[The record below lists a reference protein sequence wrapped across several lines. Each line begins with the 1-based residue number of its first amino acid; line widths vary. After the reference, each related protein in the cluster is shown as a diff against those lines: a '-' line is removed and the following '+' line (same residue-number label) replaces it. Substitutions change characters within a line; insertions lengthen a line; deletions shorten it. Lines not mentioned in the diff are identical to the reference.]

1 MPVALSPKCQ
11 RRLTKL
17 SLQGRGGAYSRNLVC
32 RGQGC
37 CLASHN
43 SYMSQNV
50 NSAEVEKHY
59 LRGFFTISQENEDQ
73 SMPTNNSPSS
83 SFTNSSFPCYLVWMD
98 PLPVQGKML
107 SSFFLPHL
115 DSQTTKYVHAMWDK
129 KQICRGSQK
138 VQWYTLQSNMAF
150 VFSSKGSMILL
161 ATTFYW
167 LKILPT
173 IQALNEN
180 SNSHYSLL
188 SLQACSL
195 VIQTN
200 IISSKIVLILPL
212 IVPLTIPWG
221 QGSF

>member
-11 RRLTKL
+11 RRFTKL
-17 SLQGRGGAYSRNLVC
+17 SLQGSGGGYSRNLVC
-32 RGQGC
+32 RGQEC
-37 CLASHN
+37 CSATHK
-43 SYMSQNV
+43 SYMFQNV
-50 NSAEVEKHY
+50 NCAEVEKHY

-83 SFTNSSFPCYLVWMD
+83 SLTYSSCPLYLVWMD

-107 SSFFLPHL
+107 SSLFLPHL
-115 DSQTTKYVHAMWDK
+115 DFQTTKYVHATWDK
-129 KQICRGSQK
+129 KQVCGGSQK

-161 ATTFYW
+161 ATIFYW
-167 LKILPT
+167 PKILPT

-180 SNSHYSLL
+180 SSSHYSLL
-188 SLQACSL
+188 SLQTCSL

-200 IISSKIVLILPL
+200 IISSKIVLSLPL
-212 IVPLTIPWG
+212 TVPLTIPWG
-221 QGSF
+221 HSSF